1 MSGCKKLA
9 QGSVGSGI
17 LVVATGGI
25 LFQTIVEGGQVRVR
39 EEGGFGSKLAY
50 LDPLDGKML
59 CRWAMGLGAA
69 MGRRG
74 GGSIE
79 GGAVAARVYT
89 FSAAHAFAWF
99 KIMDPRRWVC
109 NRM

>member
-1 MSGCKKLA
+1 MD
-9 QGSVGSGI
+9 
-17 LVVATGGI
+17 TGGI
-25 LFQTIVEGGQVRVR
+25 SFQSIVEGGQVRVR

-69 MGRRG
+69 MRRRG

-79 GGAVAARVYT
+79 GEAVAARVYA
-89 FSAAHAFAWF
+89 FSQQHIFLQGLKKWTPSTNGCVTGCESCNIYIAAL
-99 KIMDPRRWVC
+99 IYVV
-109 NRM
+109 

>member
-1 MSGCKKLA
+1 M
-9 QGSVGSGI
+9 
-17 LVVATGGI
+17 ATGGI

-50 LDPLDGKML
+50 LDPLDGKLL

-69 MGRRG
+69 MRRRG

-79 GGAVAARVYT
+79 GGAVAARV
-89 FSAAHAFAWF
+89 FALLASQPILRF
-99 KIMDPRRWVC
+99 TIMDPSTWVC

>member
-1 MSGCKKLA
+1 MD
-9 QGSVGSGI
+9 
-17 LVVATGGI
+17 TGGI
-25 LFQTIVEGGQVRVR
+25 SFQIIVEGGQVRVR

-69 MGRRG
+69 MCQRG

-79 GGAVAARVYT
+79 GEAVAARVYT
-89 FSAAHAFAWF
+89 FSAALAFVGF
-99 KIMDPRRWVC
+99 KIMDPSKWVC

>member
-1 MSGCKKLA
+1 MCGTSGCKKVALGTA
-9 QGSVGSGI
+9 GSGRL
-17 LVVATGGI
+17 LVDTGGI
-25 LFQTIVEGGQVRVR
+25 SFQTIVEGGQVRVR

-69 MGRRG
+69 MRQRG

-79 GGAVAARVYT
+79 GEPVAARVYMRFLNST
-89 FSAAHAFAWF
+89 C
-99 KIMDPRRWVC
+99 ICRV
-109 NRM
+109 